1 MDNSIF
7 TTLEVVK
14 TARPDMGTESYEKIT
29 FYVEDPGQLESIT
42 AQVEALP
49 ELSDGD
55 FLVTADNS
63 SVEAVTAPLQN
74 MNRLV
79 SLLILLAVVVGGIVL
94 YLVLAS
100 RVRERMGE
108 SGILLSLGFSKGN
121 ILAQHLT
128 EALLLAVL
136 AFSCR
141 SLSVAWS
148 LRRQAISCWT
158 APLPPPVFP
167 RPPLPLGTACLWP
180 NRTSMPPNLKPR
192 PA

>member
-1 MDNSIF
+1 M
-7 TTLEVVK
+7 
-14 TARPDMGTESYEKIT
+14 
-29 FYVEDPGQLESIT
+29 EDPGQLESIT

-55 FLVTADNS
+55 FLVTTDNS

-100 RVRERMGE
+100 RVQGANGRERN
-108 SGILLSLGFSKGN
+108 SPLLGFSKGN

-136 AFSCR
+136 AFSFVGPCQ
-141 SLSVAWS
+141 W
-148 LRRQAISCWT
+148 
-158 APLPPPVFP
+158 
-167 RPPLPLGTACLWP
+167 LG
-180 NRTSMPPNLKPR
+180 R
-192 PA
+192 

>member
-1 MDNSIF
+1 MEIF
-7 TTLEVVK
+7 SSRQTTAAWK
-14 TARPDMGTESYEKIT
+14 PSRH
-29 FYVEDPGQLESIT
+29 
-42 AQVEALP
+42 
-49 ELSDGD
+49 
-55 FLVTADNS
+55 
-63 SVEAVTAPLQN
+63 PLQN

-79 SLLILLAVVVGGIVL
+79 SLAHPSGCVVRGIVL

-136 AFSCR
+136 AFPCR
-141 SLSVAWS
+141 SLSAAWS

-167 RPPLPLGTACLWP
+167 RPHFLWGRRVFGP
-180 NRTSMPPNLKPR
+180 IGPVWPPQL
-192 PA
+192 

>member
-1 MDNSIF
+1 M
-7 TTLEVVK
+7 
-14 TARPDMGTESYEKIT
+14 
-29 FYVEDPGQLESIT
+29 EDPGQLESIT

-121 ILAQHLT
+121 ILAQT
-128 EALLLAVL
+128 
-136 AFSCR
+136 
-141 SLSVAWS
+141 
-148 LRRQAISCWT
+148 
-158 APLPPPVFP
+158 
-167 RPPLPLGTACLWP
+167 P
-180 NRTSMPPNLKPR
+180 NRSAAPGR
-192 PA
+192 PCLFLVGPCQWLGR